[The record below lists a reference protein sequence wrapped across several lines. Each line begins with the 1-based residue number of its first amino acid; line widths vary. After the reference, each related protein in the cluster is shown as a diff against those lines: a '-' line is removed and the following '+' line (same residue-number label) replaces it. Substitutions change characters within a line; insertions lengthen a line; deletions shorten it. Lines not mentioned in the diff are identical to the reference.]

1 LSDELFLALAAIL
14 NPPSRLDFAKSLGF
28 DPDPWQT
35 EVLDSTSKRVLI
47 NSARQTGKS
56 TVVSLIVAHTAIYRP
71 GSLCLIVSPG
81 DRQSGEFFAKVR
93 EVFAIAKQNGGLQ
106 LDEDNKTSAKLANG
120 SRIVSLP
127 GTHKTIRG
135 YSGPAIIVEDEA
147 AQVPDDIFGAILPML
162 AVSNGSL
169 YLLST
174 PYGKRG
180 HFYELW
186 QGPAEWHRIQF
197 LAENCPRYS
206 SEYLEDM
213 RTNMPPQL
221 YRQEFECSFEETE
234 DQVFREE
241 DIQRTLSDSVE
252 EMQIEGLSWQPS
264 LE

>member
-1 LSDELFLALAAIL
+1 MSQIL
-14 NPPSRLDFAKSLGF
+14 NPPSRLDFSRSLGF
-28 DPDPWQT
+28 EPDAWQS
-35 EVLDSTSKRVLI
+35 EVLCSDSKRVLI

-81 DRQSGEFFAKVR
+81 DRQSGEFFTKVR
-93 EVFAIAKQNGGLQ
+93 EVLQIAKQNDGLT
-106 LDEDNKTSAKLANG
+106 LEEDNKTSAKLANG

-162 AVSNGSL
+162 AVSGGAL

-186 QGPAEWHRIQF
+186 MGQANWHRIQF
-197 LAENCPRYS
+197 LAENCKRYS
-206 SEYLEDM
+206 PDYLEDM
-213 RTNMPPQL
+213 KKNMPPAL

-252 EMQIEGLSWQPS
+252 EMQIEGLDWQPS
-264 LE
+264 LEST